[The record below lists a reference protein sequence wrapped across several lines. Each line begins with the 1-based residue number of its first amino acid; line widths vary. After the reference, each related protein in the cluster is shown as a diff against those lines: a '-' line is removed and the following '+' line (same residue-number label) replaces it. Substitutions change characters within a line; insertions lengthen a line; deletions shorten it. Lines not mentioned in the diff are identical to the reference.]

1 MSIHTIDISNWAE
14 SSQDKQIIPKKTILT
29 QEHNK
34 IILENSM
41 QGVLDTIKITL
52 PLSRMSINLR

>member
-1 MSIHTIDISNWAE
+1 MSIHTIDISYWAE

-29 QEHNK
+29 QEYNK

-41 QGVLDTIKITL
+41 QGMLDTIKITL

>member
-14 SSQDKQIIPKKTILT
+14 SSQDKQIIPKKTIIT
-29 QEHNK
+29 QKHNK

-41 QGVLDTIKITL
+41 QGMLDTIKITL